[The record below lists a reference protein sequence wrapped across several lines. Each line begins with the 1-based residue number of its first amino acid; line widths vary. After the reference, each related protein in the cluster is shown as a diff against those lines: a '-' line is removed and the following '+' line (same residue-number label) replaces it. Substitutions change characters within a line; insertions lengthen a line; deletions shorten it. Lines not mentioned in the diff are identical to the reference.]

1 MTLADAFF
9 DAYIDANIL
18 LIFAFS
24 LWIIARFLMLRMGM
38 AHAFTTQ
45 LHLLK
50 IGFLAVAVSPFFA
63 ICFAFVLQSGWIGSS
78 FSVNLSDFV
87 VARYLDGGFTMRPS
101 QLEGLLAIRGDLTSD
116 LLGLNSTAGIAIAA
130 LFAIGATATLA
141 RMLISV
147 VRLRRIIRT
156 SFAWRRFGNI
166 HLRLSDRVQVPFS
179 TRGLRNHY
187 IVIPSGMLAR
197 GDDLKM
203 ALGHEFQHLRQ
214 GDIEWE
220 VVLELLRPLFFWNPA
235 FVFWKRQADH
245 LRELACDQQLLARRG
260 YDLQAYCECL
270 LRVCHNSLRTDRRVQ
285 IMSPT
290 VAFVQIDRS
299 IFHANSVG
307 FLRHR
312 VTSLFDAKPDRRH
325 TKNLGLLMAPMLLMI
340 VFVSVAIQDSGDW
353 SQDRLMLS
361 AIVNLERL
369 DARNSVGW

>member
-1 MTLADAFF
+1 MTLADTLF

-24 LWIIARFLMLRMGM
+24 LWIIARFLMARLGM
-38 AHAFTTQ
+38 AHAFTSQ

-50 IGFLAVAVSPFFA
+50 IGFLAVAVSPFLA
-63 ICFAFVLQSGWIGSS
+63 ICFAFVLNSGWIGSN
-78 FSVNLSDFV
+78 FSVNFSDFV
-87 VARYLDGGFTMRPS
+87 VARYLDGGFAMRPS
-101 QLEGLLAIRGDLTSD
+101 QLEALLAIRGDLTSD
-116 LLGLNSTAGIAIAA
+116 LLGLNSKAGIAIAA
-130 LFAIGATATLA
+130 IFLVGATATLA
-141 RMLISV
+141 RTLISV

-179 TRGLRNHY
+179 TRSLRNHF

-245 LRELACDQQLLARRG
+245 MRELACDQQLLARRG

-285 IMSPT
+285 MMSPT

-299 IFHANSVG
+299 IFHASSVG
-307 FLRHR
+307 FLRRR
-312 VTSLFDAKPDRRH
+312 VTSLFDANLDRRH
-325 TKNLGLLMAPMLLMI
+325 TKNLGLLIAPMLLMI